1 MRLPGRGPS
10 DLAELLFA
18 VHRAGCSEDSLA
30 KLAAGLQTVGE
41 FSGVLIALGEGGLAR
56 TGRAGSRSALRLLAN
71 RQTEPGPPADT
82 AAARSWP
89 ITDPTGADAGQL
101 HCLIGASGSSP
112 TAEVQAAI
120 GLVCGQLGV
129 AMRQLR
135 LEQQARDGYQL
146 LLAEQ
151 ADRRLAERAYDLIF
165 DESAIGMATASL
177 AAGDAG
183 RLVAV
188 NDALCHLTGWPG
200 EQLLRLSSAELTHPE
215 DRHAGNSALRRAM
228 AGRRTPVRSRVRLLR
243 ADGSVVW
250 VRLTACPLFDDEDR
264 PLYQLLQVEDLSPRA
279 DAEAEIVASM
289 DPLTGLLTGE
299 ALHERMVE
307 VLDRARRLD
316 TTGVVLV
323 CDLDRLTGTAG
334 SSSEDA
340 VRQAVADTLG
350 RTLRNSDLIAR
361 IGENRF
367 AVVAEEV
374 RPEHAVSVARRM
386 TEALRDDAGAI
397 DIGMSVLSSEVAD
410 PQVLF
415 ARATEAMLDARES
428 GQSYLL
434 YSRDAERIDRIA
446 REVLYSAPGWSG
458 G

>member
-10 DLAELLFA
+10 DLVQLLFA
-18 VHRAGCSEDSLA
+18 VHQAGCSSDSLTR
-30 KLAAGLQTVGE
+30 LAAGVQSAGD
-41 FSGVLIALGEGGLAR
+41 FSGVLIALGEGGSAGI
-56 TGRAGSRSALRLLAN
+56 GRSGSRGALRVLDGRLA
-71 RQTEPGPPADT
+71 EPAPPADT
-82 AAARSWP
+82 GTARSWP
-89 ITDPTGADAGQL
+89 ITDPAGSELGRLHGLLSNGGPPPTGELQ
-101 HCLIGASGSSP
+101 ASI
-112 TAEVQAAI
+112 E
-120 GLVCGQLGV
+120 LVCGQLGV
-129 AMRQLR
+129 AGRRLH
-135 LEQQARDGYQL
+135 LEQQLRSGQQL

-151 ADRRLAERAYDLIF
+151 AERRLAERAYELIF
-165 DESAIGMATASL
+165 DESAVGMATASL
-177 AAGDAG
+177 AAADAG
-183 RLVAV
+183 RLVTV
-188 NDALCHLTGWPG
+188 NDALCHLTGRTA
-200 EQLLRLSSAELTHPE
+200 EQLLGLTYAELTHPD
-215 DRHAGNSALRRAM
+215 DRHAGSSALRRAI
-228 AGRRTPVRSRVRLLR
+228 AGRRTPVRSRVRFLR
-243 ADGSVVW
+243 TDGGVVW
-250 VRLTACPLFDDEDR
+250 VQLTASPLFDDEDR
-264 PLYQLLQVEDLSPRA
+264 PLYQLLQVEDLSARA
-279 DAEAEIVASM
+279 GAEAELLASQ
-289 DPLTGLLTGE
+289 DPLTGVLTGE
-299 ALHERMVE
+299 ALHERMVD

-323 CDLDRLTGTAG
+323 CDLDRLTSAAG
-334 SSSEDA
+334 LSDEDA
-340 VRQAVADTLG
+340 VRQAVANTLG
-350 RTLRNSDLIAR
+350 STLRNNDLIAR

-386 TEALRDDAGAI
+386 TEALRDDASAI